1 MCGGGGVDGGFVW
14 TGERGV
20 DGGVSFSY
28 LTATVS
34 SVLIRAPCVSIS
46 AVIHSVT
53 GNKHARH
60 VALGCH
66 S

>member
-1 MCGGGGVDGGFVW
+1 MKRPFSHLTGVLRTGGGGGGVV
-14 TGERGV
+14 
-20 DGGVSFSY
+20 VSFSY

-53 GNKHARH
+53 GNKHA
-60 VALGCH
+60 
-66 S
+66 